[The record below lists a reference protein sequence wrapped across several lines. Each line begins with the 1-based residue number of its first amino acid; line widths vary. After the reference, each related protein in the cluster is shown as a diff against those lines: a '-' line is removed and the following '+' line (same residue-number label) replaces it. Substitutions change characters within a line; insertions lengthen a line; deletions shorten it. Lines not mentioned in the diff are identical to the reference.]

1 VRVFDEVC
9 RLEGASSS
17 RPFTRSAYK
26 ARTKTAMGKAPRRER
41 RRFAAGNDSDVAS
54 SPAGIATMACF
65 SVPFGKIMR
74 GETSVQVKLLIF
86 IEDVMNGGESFALTG
101 LRGFN

>member
-1 VRVFDEVC
+1 
-9 RLEGASSS
+9 
-17 RPFTRSAYK
+17 
-26 ARTKTAMGKAPRRER
+26 
-41 RRFAAGNDSDVAS
+41 
-54 SPAGIATMACF
+54 MACF